1 MNILYELKNIEYFF
15 DGKRVLS
22 IDNLILEENK
32 IIGFFG
38 PNGSGKSTLFSILSF
53 ISKPQNGEI
62 IIDENIKKS
71 VVMLPQNPYLLK
83 RTVFENIA
91 YGLKIRGESVDLKSK
106 VEEALSLVGLD
117 KNFSNRKWNQLS
129 GGEAQR
135 VALASRL
142 ILKPKV
148 LILDEPTVG
157 VDTNSAQLIKDA
169 ILLAKQKYNTT
180 IFISSHDYTWLKH
193 ISDKKIAL
201 FQGSLVEHGNI
212 NLLFPP
218 WSKNQN
224 GDLVKNF
231 IDGQKI
237 VIPNSKSKKRDSV
250 VIINQSSIKISKFDE
265 NNKKERLIATVTSIQ
280 KDENRDNLQ
289 IEFSICGIN
298 FSCLISKNEIQK
310 DILFPGDKVEVF
322 FNLDN
327 VCWM

>member
-1 MNILYELKNIEYFF
+1 
-15 DGKRVLS
+15 
-22 IDNLILEENK
+22 
-32 IIGFFG
+32 
-38 PNGSGKSTLFSILSF
+38 
-53 ISKPQNGEI
+53 
-62 IIDENIKKS
+62 
-71 VVMLPQNPYLLK
+71 
-83 RTVFENIA
+83 
-91 YGLKIRGESVDLKSK
+91 
-106 VEEALSLVGLD
+106 
-117 KNFSNRKWNQLS
+117 
-129 GGEAQR
+129 
-135 VALASRL
+135 ALASRL

-322 FNLDN
+322 FDLDS
-327 VCWM
+327 VCWI

>member
-1 MNILYELKNIEYFF
+1 MSILYELKNIEYFF
-15 DGKRVLS
+15 DEKRVLS

-157 VDTNSAQLIKDA
+157 LDIKAQI
-169 ILLAKQKYNTT
+169 N
-180 IFISSHDYTWLKH
+180 FITWLKH

-250 VIINQSSIKISKFDE
+250 VIINQSNIKISKFDE
-265 NNKKERLIATVTSIQ
+265 NNKKEKLIATVTSIQ

-322 FNLDN
+322 FDLDS
-327 VCWM
+327 VCWI